1 MLFQSRVIGEEK
13 NVDWAVRER
22 ILDGGCHAPSIGNH
36 YEKDDERRSSL
47 GSFARIGGWPQ
58 QITTVTLVIAA
69 IVCLTAAPVSAQDR
83 QDAQDRRNAPERQA
97 ERGPNVV
104 IIFSDDES

>member
-1 MLFQSRVIGEEK
+1 MRKTMNAAAVLVPSR
-13 NVDWAVRER
+13 A
-22 ILDGGCHAPSIGNH
+22 S
-36 YEKDDERRSSL
+36 
-47 GSFARIGGWPQ
+47 GGWSQ

-83 QDAQDRRNAPERQA
+83 QDAQDRRTAPERQA